1 MTARVRVGPTAISG
15 HASPRA
21 FRRRATS
28 WHHGRRTS
36 VSTTA
41 ASSQDPPKF
50 VRDSRDEA
58 RAAQPLDAGRR
69 PEEINAFIGAIK
81 GEIGGT
87 SSSSSETSAVTL
99 ALAKEFNVRE
109 RVRVTEGRSGAT
121 KVQLMHPSGSYA
133 DVYLKGSLTVGS
145 WVMANGGEVLF
156 YDEGNSEKPG
166 GISVQFPGITSKSE
180 FRIIETGTVDDDTPF
195 VTIEL
200 AGDNAD
206 STFKLSVEI
215 SLASHNAL
223 KMKTTVHNTG
233 SSEFEYPLGH
243 NAHVAV
249 SDAHHGDVYFIGF
262 EDCVYLDKKLH
273 STKPRV
279 RFTKDLD
286 AMSERCFKLTGPT
299 DKTYLCTNDHNTGV
313 EVGTGCTVYAQ
324 NLSGE
329 TGCVDRVV
337 FNPWEESPKAYRW
350 YAGLGI
356 GNFGKLRV
364 AEPDSK
370 SSTEVQFK
378 VVDATPSVG
387 IREDFE
393 LLEKINTRNM
403 LSRRKI
409 DLSDAELPSDLQ

>member
-1 MTARVRVGPTAISG
+1 M
-15 HASPRA
+15 
-21 FRRRATS
+21 
-28 WHHGRRTS
+28 
-36 VSTTA
+36 
-41 ASSQDPPKF
+41 
-50 VRDSRDEA
+50 
-58 RAAQPLDAGRR
+58 
-69 PEEINAFIGAIK
+69 
-81 GEIGGT
+81 
-87 SSSSSETSAVTL
+87 
-99 ALAKEFNVRE
+99 
-109 RVRVTEGRSGAT
+109 
-121 KVQLMHPSGSYA
+121 
-133 DVYLKGSLTVGS
+133 
-145 WVMANGGEVLF
+145 
-156 YDEGNSEKPG
+156 
-166 GISVQFPGITSKSE
+166 QFPGITSKSE

-223 KMKTTVHNTG
+223 KMKTTV
-233 SSEFEYPLGH
+233 
-243 NAHVAV
+243 
-249 SDAHHGDVYFIGF
+249 
-262 EDCVYLDKKLH
+262 
-273 STKPRV
+273 
-279 RFTKDLD
+279 
-286 AMSERCFKLTGPT
+286 
-299 DKTYLCTNDHNTGV
+299 HNTGV